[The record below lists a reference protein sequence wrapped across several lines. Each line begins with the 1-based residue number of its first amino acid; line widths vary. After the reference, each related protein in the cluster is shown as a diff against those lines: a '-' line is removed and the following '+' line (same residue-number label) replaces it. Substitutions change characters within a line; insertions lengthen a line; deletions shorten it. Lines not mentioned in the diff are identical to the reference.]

1 MDSQLQRYARRLV
14 EEQLGR
20 SKLLLAQVVSDIST
34 VKTEQD
40 TKFSDDEKIHLMRY
54 KILLYGIHSPDVPKE
69 ALPWAYPNNSTS
81 GLRGESIGTVTYPR
95 GTFVYV
101 TQDLQSGEYFIERV
115 APNTVKN
122 LPLTTE
128 QAFVTT
134 EQAFA
139 PLSGFDPRNTLYPAP
154 DTLFNDGALVPGN
167 EEYNVTFRSY
177 ADYLQNTPRDE
188 AKLQFPVLDSA
199 KNTVGG
205 MSSAIENAIK
215 DVETLKKNLI
225 GSNSLL
231 RQSLETIENVEKSVD
246 IVAQALGKQ
255 IKLISGYIQNIM
267 SKVLKK
273 MLRKWNAV
281 SNFKTALKTPNT
293 GKFADN
299 QLISMMT
306 KIIKCAFGLG
316 IAEIP
321 NMVGKGLLGILP
333 KVVNNASCLVEN
345 FISNFVGQITGQ
357 LSALIN
363 GAISSIAGVLGGV
376 TDILGSIGDVLDSIM
391 NLLKCEVTPSQKDP
405 VIKEWNFL
413 DGGSPVKITL
423 NVGDIFEKAKKV
435 GETVQKATKVPK
447 NISNYE
453 FKFDAESAI
462 NDAITQDCDTGPQ
475 ECGVPD
481 VTCWGGTGSGAK

>member
-54 KILLYGIHSPDVPKE
+54 KILLYGIHSPDVPQE

-128 QAFVTT
+128 QAF
-134 EQAFA
+134 A

-167 EEYNVTFRSY
+167 EEYNVSFRSY
-177 ADYLQNTPRDE
+177 ADYLQNTPRDD

-231 RQSLETIENVEKSVD
+231 RQS
-246 IVAQALGKQ
+246 
-255 IKLISGYIQNIM
+255 
-267 SKVLKK
+267 
-273 MLRKWNAV
+273 
-281 SNFKTALKTPNT
+281 
-293 GKFADN
+293 
-299 QLISMMT
+299 
-306 KIIKCAFGLG
+306 
-316 IAEIP
+316 
-321 NMVGKGLLGILP
+321 
-333 KVVNNASCLVEN
+333 
-345 FISNFVGQITGQ
+345 
-357 LSALIN
+357 
-363 GAISSIAGVLGGV
+363 
-376 TDILGSIGDVLDSIM
+376 
-391 NLLKCEVTPSQKDP
+391 
-405 VIKEWNFL
+405 
-413 DGGSPVKITL
+413 
-423 NVGDIFEKAKKV
+423 
-435 GETVQKATKVPK
+435 
-447 NISNYE
+447 
-453 FKFDAESAI
+453 
-462 NDAITQDCDTGPQ
+462 
-475 ECGVPD
+475 
-481 VTCWGGTGSGAK
+481 